1 MISVVTLTY
10 KRRHLLEEAIESFLQ
25 QNQAD
30 CEMVI
35 INDDVD
41 VKYEYNDSRIKI
53 FNLAKRYTSIIK
65 KLQLGFFLASNNY
78 MFRLDDDD
86 LLSEHCLRDAK
97 NAIVNN
103 PGYDIYRSKNHYF
116 FNNNVYDRISSN
128 VNNGNIYTKAFIS
141 KIDWEDP
148 GNAEDVWLTF
158 ECNGKIYEYSDISM
172 LYRWGMATY
181 HISGLGNYWEESKDV
196 LKDLS
201 TMDTKKGKI
210 ELTPNF
216 TSNYYEQVNQ
226 NYLI

>member
-35 INDDVD
+35 INDDVN
-41 VKYEYNDSRIKI
+41 VKYSYDDSRIRI
-53 FNLAKRYTSIIK
+53 FNLAKRYTSIIE
-65 KLQLGFFLASNNY
+65 KLQLGFFLASNKY

-97 NAIVNN
+97 DIIVKK

-128 VNNGNIYTKAFIS
+128 VNNGNIYTKEFIS
-141 KIDWEDP
+141 KIEWDNPDA
-148 GNAEDVWLTF
+148 AEDVWLTF
-158 ECNGKIYEYSDISM
+158 DCGGKIYEYPEISM
-172 LYRWGMATY
+172 LYRWGMSTY
-181 HISGLGNYWEESKDV
+181 HISGIGNFYEDPEDA
-196 LKDLS
+196 LKKLTTTDNN
-201 TMDTKKGKI
+201 KGKVR
-210 ELTPNF
+210 LNPHFAN
-216 TSNYYEQVNQ
+216 NYYEQVKQ
-226 NYLI
+226 NNLN

>member
-35 INDDVD
+35 INDDVN
-41 VKYEYNDSRIKI
+41 VKYSYDDSRIRI
-53 FNLAKRYTSIIK
+53 FNLAKRYTSIIE
-65 KLQLGFFLASNNY
+65 KLQLGFFLASNKY

-97 NAIVNN
+97 DIIVKK

-128 VNNGNIYTKAFIS
+128 VNNGNIYTKEFIS
-141 KIDWEDP
+141 KIEWDDP
-148 GNAEDVWLTF
+148 GTAEDVWLTF
-158 ECNGKIYEYSDISM
+158 DCGGKIYEYPEISM
-172 LYRWGMATY
+172 LYRWGMSTY
-181 HISGLGNYWEESKDV
+181 HISGIGNFYEDPEDA
-196 LKDLS
+196 LKKLTTTDNN
-201 TMDTKKGKI
+201 KGKVR
-210 ELTPNF
+210 LNPHFAN
-216 TSNYYEQVNQ
+216 NYYEQVKQ
-226 NYLI
+226 NNLN

>member
-41 VKYEYNDSRIKI
+41 VKYEYKDSRIRI
-53 FNLAKRYTSIIK
+53 FNLAKRYTSIRE
-65 KLQLGFFLASNNY
+65 KLQLGFFLASNDY

-97 NAIVNN
+97 DVIVNS

-116 FNNNVYDRISSN
+116 FNNNVYNRITSN

-141 KIDWEDP
+141 KIDWTDP
-148 GNAEDVWLTF
+148 GKAEDVWLTY
-158 ECNGKIYEYSDISM
+158 ECGGKIYEYPEISM
-172 LYRWGMATY
+172 LYRGGMSTY
-181 HISGLGNYWEESKDV
+181 HRSGIGNYYEDE
-196 LKDLS
+196 LKNLT

-216 TSNYYEQVNQ
+216 ANNYYEQVRQ
-226 NYLI
+226 NSLI